1 MQLSFED
8 KGHKYTT
15 RSFQYM
21 RTTCLSPTA
30 KLASFL
36 FKGRRLSQAS
46 LELSS
51 SRGVFGSRES
61 ERKKR
66 ERRERREKIKAK
78 LKNKTLFTKAV
89 KMKTYKSPKKLVFT
103 LIHLFSLLQN
113 MRGIYKPPQGMKLP
127 KTLITRLSYRTF
139 R

>member
-1 MQLSFED
+1 MLNL
-8 KGHKYTT
+8 TT
-15 RSFQYM
+15 
-21 RTTCLSPTA
+21 

-51 SRGVFGSRES
+51 SRGVFGKRES

-89 KMKTYKSPKKLVFT
+89 KMKTYRKDLLHQKLV
-103 LIHLFSLLQN
+103 
-113 MRGIYKPPQGMKLP
+113 
-127 KTLITRLSYRTF
+127 
-139 R
+139 

>member
-1 MQLSFED
+1 M
-8 KGHKYTT
+8 HN
-15 RSFQYM
+15 
-21 RTTCLSPTA
+21 PTA

-66 ERRERREKIKAK
+66 ERRERGEKIKAK
-78 LKNKTLFTKAV
+78 PKNKTLFTKAV
-89 KMKTYKSPKKLVFT
+89 NLQDFPFTKNSQKASKLP
-103 LIHLFSLLQN
+103 SLLQS
-113 MRGIYKPPQGMKLP
+113 MRGIYRPPKGIKIP
-127 KTLITRLSYRTF
+127 KTLTTRLSYRTTM
-139 R
+139 

>member
-1 MQLSFED
+1 M
-8 KGHKYTT
+8 HN
-15 RSFQYM
+15 
-21 RTTCLSPTA
+21 PTA

-36 FKGRRLSQAS
+36 FKGRRLSRAS

-78 LKNKTLFTKAV
+78 LKKNKTLFTKAV
-89 KMKTYKSPKKLVFT
+89 NEKLTNFT
-103 LIHLFSLLQN
+103 KNLYQPLSTSTLLQN
-113 MRGIYKPPQGMKLP
+113 MRGIYKPAQSMKLQ
-127 KTLITRLSYRTF
+127 KTLITRLSYRTIG
-139 R
+139 

>member
-1 MQLSFED
+1 MPN
-8 KGHKYTT
+8 
-15 RSFQYM
+15 
-21 RTTCLSPTA
+21 PTA

-66 ERRERREKIKAK
+66 EREKIKAK

-89 KMKTYKSPKKLVFT
+89 NENLQNRSPKACKT
-103 LIHLFSLLQN
+103 NYIYYKT
-113 MRGIYKPPQGMKLP
+113 RGAYIGNLKV
-127 KTLITRLSYRTF
+127 
-139 R
+139 

>member
-1 MQLSFED
+1 MLN
-8 KGHKYTT
+8 
-15 RSFQYM
+15 
-21 RTTCLSPTA
+21 PTA

-66 ERRERREKIKAK
+66 EKRENKSKTKIK
-78 LKNKTLFTKAV
+78 TI
-89 KMKTYKSPKKLVFT
+89 Y
-103 LIHLFSLLQN
+103 LQ
-113 MRGIYKPPQGMKLP
+113 KQ
-127 KTLITRLSYRTF
+127 
-139 R
+139 

>member
-1 MQLSFED
+1 M
-8 KGHKYTT
+8 HN
-15 RSFQYM
+15 
-21 RTTCLSPTA
+21 PTA

-66 ERRERREKIKAK
+66 EREKIKAK

-89 KMKTYKSPKKLVFT
+89 NLQDYPFTKILQKLLKLT
-103 LIHLFSLLQN
+103 ISITKREELI
-113 MRGIYKPPQGMKLP
+113 
-127 KTLITRLSYRTF
+127 
-139 R
+139 

>member
-1 MQLSFED
+1 M
-8 KGHKYTT
+8 HN
-15 RSFQYM
+15 
-21 RTTCLSPTA
+21 PTA

-66 ERRERREKIKAK
+66 ERRERRERREKIKAK
-78 LKNKTLFTKAV
+78 LKNKTI
-89 KMKTYKSPKKLVFT
+89 Y
-103 LIHLFSLLQN
+103 LQ
-113 MRGIYKPPQGMKLP
+113 K
-127 KTLITRLSYRTF
+127 
-139 R
+139 

>member
-1 MQLSFED
+1 MHNPS
-8 KGHKYTT
+8 
-15 RSFQYM
+15 
-21 RTTCLSPTA
+21 A

-78 LKNKTLFTKAV
+78 LKKNKTLFTKAG
-89 KMKTYKSPKKLVFT
+89 KMKTYKSPKT
-103 LIHLFSLLQN
+103 CIPSLIHHTSLQN
-113 MRGIYKPPQGMKLP
+113 MRGIYKPPLGMKLP
-127 KTLITRLSYRTF
+127 KTLVTKLSYRIGE
-139 R
+139 

>member
-15 RSFQYM
+15 RNFLVHEDNM
-21 RTTCLSPTA
+21 PNPTA

-61 ERKKR
+61 ERERR

-78 LKNKTLFTKAV
+78 LK
-89 KMKTYKSPKKLVFT
+89 
-103 LIHLFSLLQN
+103 
-113 MRGIYKPPQGMKLP
+113 
-127 KTLITRLSYRTF
+127 
-139 R
+139 

>member
-1 MQLSFED
+1 M
-8 KGHKYTT
+8 HN
-15 RSFQYM
+15 
-21 RTTCLSPTA
+21 PTA

-78 LKNKTLFTKAV
+78 LKNKNLFTKAV
-89 KMKTYKSPKKLVFT
+89 NEKLTNFTKKTC
-103 LIHLFSLLQN
+103 IHLDPPLLLLQN
-113 MRGIYKPPQGMKLP
+113 MRGIYKPPQSMKLP
-127 KTLITRLSYRTF
+127 KTLITRLSYRTIG
-139 R
+139 